1 MKKFAILLISVFTAV
16 CILIVIDSIQRYNRD
31 KNIVRVSCNFNGDSY
46 TETDVSGFT
55 EEEIREL
62 MNGGK

>member
-1 MKKFAILLISVFTAV
+1 MKKFTFLLVSAFIAV
-16 CILIVIDSIQRYNRD
+16 CILLVIDSVQRYNRD
-31 KNIVRVSCNFNGDSY
+31 KHVVRVSCDFNGDSY